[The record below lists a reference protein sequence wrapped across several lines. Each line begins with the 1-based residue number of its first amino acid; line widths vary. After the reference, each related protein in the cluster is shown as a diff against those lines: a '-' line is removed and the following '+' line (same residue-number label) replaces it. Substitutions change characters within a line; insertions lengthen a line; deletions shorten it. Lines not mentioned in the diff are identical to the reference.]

1 MNKLFSFLL
10 ICYAPACFSQS
21 DSLSKE
27 TFVNEIESKLIDS
40 SFSPGNFSKYYLL
53 TSANPC
59 SFKKFNYE
67 ELLKYSLIKV
77 VPIYALN
84 ELAKNSVSDTSKEI
98 WFQQNLSNA
107 ICLTKIKADSIA
119 YAQRNIYITGKKEK
133 KQALSQL
140 EKDLDEKKI
149 FDKSYFVFS
158 KPVFTDDYQYAVM
171 DVSFRCGSECDCG
184 WTYLFERARQNWE
197 IAGKILIWES
207 EKSSDIS
214 TMKMSKVK

>member
-10 ICYAPACFSQS
+10 ICYAPVCFSQP

-27 TFVNEIESKLIDS
+27 TFINQIENKLIDS

-53 TSANPC
+53 TSATPC

-67 ELLKYSLIKV
+67 ELLKYSLDKV
-77 VPIYALN
+77 IPIYALN
-84 ELAKNSVSDTSKEI
+84 ELAKNSVSDTSKAI
-98 WFQQNLSNA
+98 WSQQNLPNA
-107 ICLTKIKADSIA
+107 ICLSRETADSIA
-119 YAQRNIYITGKKEK
+119 YAQRNIHPTGKKEK

-140 EKDLDEKKI
+140 EKDLEEKKI

-171 DVSFRCGSECDCG
+171 DVSFRCGSKCDCG
-184 WTYLFERARQNWE
+184 WTYLFERVGQDWE
-197 IAGKILIWES
+197 IAGKILVWES
-207 EKSSDIS
+207 
-214 TMKMSKVK
+214 